1 MAYLGG
7 KSTSAE
13 HIIDI
18 LNNPIFNDLDYVEPF
33 CGYCH
38 ILRRV
43 ENKAS
48 YTVSDNNDL
57 LITLL
62 KHVQKTKG
70 DHPNITK
77 SEYATLR
84 ETPSKDKLRAA
95 YAAFCY
101 SYNGKFFGGYVNKYK
116 GRNYP
121 NERKRY
127 YDLLHDNTSFHKAV
141 LRKKSYAEYKGLKG
155 AIIYCDPP
163 YENTT
168 EYHSEFDSAA
178 FWDWVRETS
187 KDNYVFVSEYT
198 APDDFVCIS
207 KKTKRNSLA
216 GQGATRK
223 RQEKVFV
230 HSSVMKSPALVEIM
244 KTAKYPCRRSKT
256 LKVKVN
262 LKKN

>member
-1 MAYLGG
+1 MAYVGG

-13 HIIDI
+13 HIIAI
-18 LNNPIFNDLDYVEPF
+18 LNNPAFDNYEYIEPF

-43 ENKAS
+43 VNKKS
-48 YTVSDNNDL
+48 YTASDNNDL

-70 DHPNITK
+70 QHPTITK

-84 ETPSKDKLRAA
+84 KAPLKDKLRAA

-116 GRNYP
+116 DRNYP
-121 NERKRY
+121 QERKRY
-127 YDLLHDNTSFHKAV
+127 YDELHDNSTFSHATILERPYSSITGVKNA
-141 LRKKSYAEYKGLKG
+141 L
-155 AIIYCDPP
+155 IYCDPP

-168 EYHSEFDSAA
+168 EYHSSFDSPA
-178 FWDWVRETS
+178 FWEWARTAS
-187 KDNYVFVSEYT
+187 ANNYVFISEYT
-198 APDDFVCIS
+198 APPDFICIAQKS
-207 KKTKRNSLA
+207 KRNSLA
-216 GQGATRK
+216 GNGATRK

-230 HSSVMKSPALVEIM
+230 HSSHLKDPIIKAIL
-244 KTAKYPCRRSKT
+244 KTTTCKGKPQTR
-256 LKVKVN
+256 KVSVT
-262 LKKN
+262 KKR

>member
-1 MAYLGG
+1 MAYVGG

-13 HIIDI
+13 HIIEI
-18 LNNPIFNDLDYVEPF
+18 LNNPFFNDYAYIEPF

-43 ENKAS
+43 EHKAS
-48 YTVSDNNDL
+48 YSVSDNNDL

-70 DHPNITK
+70 DHATITK
-77 SEYATLR
+77 SEYARLR
-84 ETPSKDKLRAA
+84 ENPAKDKLRAA

-101 SYNGKFFGGYVNKYK
+101 SYNGKYFGGYVNKYK

-121 NERKRY
+121 QERKRY
-127 YDLLHDNTSFHKAV
+127 YDTLHGVPSFHKASIT
-141 LRKKSYAEYKGLKG
+141 KKEYSDYTSVKG
-155 AIIYCDPP
+155 ALIYCDPP

-168 EYHSEFDSAA
+168 EYHSAFNSTA
-178 FWDWVRETS
+178 FWEWVRRMS
-187 KDNYVFVSEYT
+187 KDNYVFVSEYS
-198 APDDFVCIS
+198 APSDFVCVS
-207 KKTKRNSLA
+207 QKSKRNSLG

-230 HSSVMKSPALVEIM
+230 HESVAKKPEIM
-244 KTAKYPCRRSKT
+244 KMMTKRCVKNTR
-256 LKVKVN
+256 KVARPKPT
-262 LKKN
+262 